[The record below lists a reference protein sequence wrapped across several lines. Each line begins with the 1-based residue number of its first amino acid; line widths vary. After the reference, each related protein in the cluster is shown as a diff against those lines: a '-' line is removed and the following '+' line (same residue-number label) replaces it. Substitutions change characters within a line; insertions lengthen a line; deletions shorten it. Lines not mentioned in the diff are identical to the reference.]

1 MKFNYCTRCKVYLPN
16 NMLISVW
23 NNRKEKNE
31 RLCKNCCID
40 LAVDAE
46 YINKFN
52 EDGEVIE

>member
-1 MKFNYCTRCKVYLPN
+1 
-16 NMLISVW
+16 MLISVW
-23 NNRKEKNE
+23 NDKKEKSE

>member
-40 LAVDAE
+40 LDVDTE

>member
-1 MKFNYCTRCKVYLPN
+1 MKFNYCTRCNVYFPS
-16 NMLISVW
+16 NMLINVW
-23 NNRKEKNE
+23 NE

-52 EDGEVIE
+52 DDGKVIE

>member
-1 MKFNYCTRCKVYLPN
+1 MFIFQITCL
-16 NMLISVW
+16 SVFGMI
-23 NNRKEKNE
+23 EKNE

-52 EDGEVIE
+52 EGGEIV